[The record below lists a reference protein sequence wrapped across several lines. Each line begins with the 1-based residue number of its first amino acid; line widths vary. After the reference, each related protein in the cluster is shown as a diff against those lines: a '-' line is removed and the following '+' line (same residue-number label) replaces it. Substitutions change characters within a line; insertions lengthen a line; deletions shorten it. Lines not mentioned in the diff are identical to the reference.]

1 MPIVGSF
8 AGASAR
14 AYGAGAGVGINYSF
28 DSIATVTVG
37 ASDSQY
43 IDFTSIPQTY
53 THLQIRGIARD
64 SRAATNMGG
73 ELRLWFNSDTAAN
86 YSSHLLFGTGATA
99 ASGNYVSSSYLYVGD
114 TVSAN
119 ATASVFAVGI
129 IDILDYTN
137 TNKFKTVR
145 SLSGG
150 DLNGSGISAITSG
163 NWRNTNAITSIRL
176 NVTSGTYSFKQYSS
190 FALYGVKA

>member
-14 AYGAGAGVGINYSF
+14 AYGLGAGVGINYSF

-37 ASDSQY
+37 SGGTQQ

-53 THLQIRGIARD
+53 THLQVRCFGA
-64 SRAATNMGG
+64 RAAASFYMYFNGDTTN
-73 ELRLWFNSDTAAN
+73 AN
-86 YSSHLLFGTGATA
+86 YRRHILVGAGASASSNSVAAPELDNGGFSSTTIPGAW
-99 ASGNYVSSSYLYVGD
+99 
-114 TVSAN
+114 
-119 ATASVFAVGI
+119 I

-137 TNKFKTVR
+137 TNKNKTSR
-145 SLSGG
+145 ILHGY
-150 DLNGSGISAITSG
+150 DFNGSGRTGLTSTAWFNSA
-163 NWRNTNAITSIRL
+163 AITSIKFDL
-176 NVTSGTYSFKQYSS
+176 ETTSLFSEYSS